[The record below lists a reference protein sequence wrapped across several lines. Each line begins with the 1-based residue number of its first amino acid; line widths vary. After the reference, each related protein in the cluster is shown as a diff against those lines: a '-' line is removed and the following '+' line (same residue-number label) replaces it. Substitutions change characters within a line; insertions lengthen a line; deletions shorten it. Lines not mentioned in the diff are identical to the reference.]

1 MEPNPLLKYFGTPK
15 FVLPGS
21 NYGCDNRHTGHD
33 LDLHSEDE
41 EAEEPH
47 LWDRQIYADDDD
59 SEASPSPRISQVD
72 ILLRHE
78 MKCSDSQPRLTPPM
92 AEDSK
97 VSCAAPPT
105 LSQLAGED
113 SLTGIPFSRLL
124 GLTRNA

>member
-1 MEPNPLLKYFGTPK
+1 LEPNPLLNYFGTLK
-15 FVLPGS
+15 FGLLGS
-21 NYGCDNRHTGHD
+21 NYGCDNGHTGHD

-47 LWDRQIYADDDD
+47 LWDKQIHADDDD

-72 ILLRHE
+72 ILLGHG
-78 MKCSDSQPRLTPPM
+78 MKCSDSQPCLTPLM

-97 VSCAAPPT
+97 VSCTAPPA

-113 SLTGIPFSRLL
+113 SLTGIPFGRLPEL
-124 GLTRNA
+124 MRNA